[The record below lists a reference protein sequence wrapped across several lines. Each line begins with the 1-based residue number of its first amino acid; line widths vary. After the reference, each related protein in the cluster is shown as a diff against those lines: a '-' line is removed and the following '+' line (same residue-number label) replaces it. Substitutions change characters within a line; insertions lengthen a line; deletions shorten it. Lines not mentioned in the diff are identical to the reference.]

1 MKIFITRDLKADDA
15 LRKMLQQKGYKVHA
29 QSLIDFELVPFNYF
43 PPCEWIFFYSPRCVD
58 FFFETADPRRY
69 RGSKFA
75 VMGGGTARAL
85 LAHDIVPDFI
95 GNGIPAHTAEALA
108 EEAHDM
114 RVLFPRAENSR
125 RSVEKLLADDQ
136 IELID
141 IIVYSNTPKT
151 DFTVPKCDVL
161 VFTSPLNAE
170 AYFMLYDLKKGQKV
184 VAIGKTTAEYLR
196 GLEIY
201 DLTIAAAPTAEGIF
215 AAVTEK
221 G

>member
-1 MKIFITRDLKADDA
+1 MKIFITRDLAPDSA
-15 LRKMLQQKGYKVHA
+15 LHKMLSQKGHRIHA

-58 FFFETADPRRY
+58 FFFEMADPRRY
-69 RGSKFA
+69 KGSKFA

-85 LAHDIVPDFI
+85 LTHDIVPDFI

-108 EEAHDM
+108 GEAQDT
-114 RVLFPRAENSR
+114 RILFPRAENSR
-125 RSVEKLLADDQ
+125 RSIEKLLADDQ
-136 IELID
+136 VEVID
-141 IIVYSNTPKT
+141 IIVYSNTPKV
-151 DFTVPKCDVL
+151 DFTVPKCEVL

-196 GLEIY
+196 SLEIY
-201 DLTIAAAPTAEGIF
+201 DLTTAESPTAAGIAAAIEALM
-215 AAVTEK
+215 
-221 G
+221 